1 MDKINEEFLQE
12 MKIIQKEISPF
23 VEQKLEENNISLIS
37 TLFYFAGV
45 VKQLLN
51 EDDDKQIKEMILR
64 YILD

>member
-51 EDDDKQIKEMILR
+51 EDDDKQFKEMILR
-64 YILD
+64 YMLD

>member
-23 VEQKLEENNISLIS
+23 VEKKLEENNISLIS

>member
-51 EDDDKQIKEMILR
+51 EDNDKQIKEMILR

>member
-23 VEQKLEENNISLIS
+23 VGQKLEENNISLIS